1 MIETGTTSIASDA
14 ERLRLVLML
23 CLFAVISGPVWTV
36 FVLSIDAPTSATGV
50 FAGFLGG
57 VLGAI
62 AAHRKK
68 RILATHIWLISALT
82 AVSIA
87 SAAMEHSSNVKAFF
101 PTLAL
106 GAFLLFNDEKEI
118 KSGVIYTIVA
128 LILWG
133 LLEVHHKMSDG
144 TYEIPYEIASGSLSE
159 IVLLTA
165 FAMIAV
171 EAIYFRQIL
180 LKYSENYREIAV
192 KAQAANAAKSN
203 FLAAMSHELRTP
215 MNGVLGMSEILS
227 QSKLEPAQ
235 KKMVST
241 IKESSLALLGII
253 DDVLDTSQIETGKLQ
268 LHPKP
273 LELRSH
279 LLAVLDAVRPMA
291 DQRNLRLDCEV
302 PDALDYVYLADDIRL
317 RQILMNII
325 GNAVKYSVHEDGSTG
340 ETVSISLSDENGMV
354 VYTVI
359 DRGVGMTG
367 DMLAN
372 LFTPFTQFGDA
383 TRRRVGGTG
392 LGVSISKRLI
402 DLMDGQIEVHSTPSE
417 GTWVQ
422 LALPLERQAKLDEMP
437 IDIDWIARL
446 RSKAP
451 TYGPVLLVED
461 NAVNRT
467 VIEHQLRGLAT
478 GINEFAG
485 YGGVAV
491 AGFLTG
497 WLASGYDPRSML
509 VVFNALVVL
518 SGLVT
523 AVLAFGETRQF
534 AIAHAAPS
542 AKSMSGWEVFALVSW
557 RDKRFQALSQAG
569 LVEKFV
575 DVAMWVLVPVYLHAQ
590 GVDLFHIGLIT
601 GIYGGVWG
609 ASQLWTGPLS
619 DALGRKIPAVT
630 GMLLSGVS
638 LLGIV
643 WSQSLMGWGVS
654 AAMTG
659 VGMALL

>member
-1 MIETGTTSIASDA
+1 M
-14 ERLRLVLML
+14 
-23 CLFAVISGPVWTV
+23 
-36 FVLSIDAPTSATGV
+36 LSIDAPTSATGV

-273 LELRSH
+273 LELSSH

-422 LALPLERQAKLDEMP
+422 LALPLERQAKLDETP

-467 VIEHQLRGLAT
+467 VIEHQLRGLGLEYSTAED
-478 GINEFAG
+478 GQKGLEMWQNGAFDLVLSDIHMPEMN
-485 YGGVAV
+485 
-491 AGFLTG
+491 
-497 WLASGYDPRSML
+497 GYDMSRAIRSKEAECGSKP
-509 VVFNALVVL
+509 VPIVAITANALQGEAEKCFEAGMDACL
-518 SGLVT
+518 SKPVKLND
-523 AVLAFGETRQF
+523 LA
-534 AIAHAAPS
+534 
-542 AKSMSGWEVFALVSW
+542 
-557 RDKRFQALSQAG
+557 
-569 LVEKFV
+569 EK
-575 DVAMWVLVPVYLHAQ
+575 LE
-590 GVDLFHIGLIT
+590 
-601 GIYGGVWG
+601 
-609 ASQLWTGPLS
+609 
-619 DALGRKIPAVT
+619 R
-630 GMLLSGVS
+630 ML
-638 LLGIV
+638 
-643 WSQSLMGWGVS
+643 
-654 AAMTG
+654 AR
-659 VGMALL
+659 